1 MFLYFSCIYFH
12 YFLSKTCAIFKTKGV
27 NSTRI
32 YCNDQV
38 SYQKLTC
45 ITVNKCIIEK
55 RLIHMHI
62 SLKYILSYH
71 TSVCFVNFSI
81 TINIF
86 PLTSLGNF
94 PSISSERSIWI
105 YFLIMPWVIRYA
117 FYGVGFFYLVSQ
129 HDIDI
134 DFDQTPFPRSVCFY
148 W

>member
-1 MFLYFSCIYFH
+1 MFLYFSCFYFH
-12 YFLSKTCAIFKTKGV
+12 YFLSKTCTIFKTKGV

-45 ITVNKCIIEK
+45 ITVNKCIIEN
-55 RLIHMHI
+55 RLIHMLI
-62 SLKYILSYH
+62 SLKYILYYH
-71 TSVCFVNFSI
+71 TSVCFVNFRI

-117 FYGVGFFYLVSQ
+117 FYSVGFFCLVSQ
-129 HDIDI
+129 HDI
-134 DFDQTPFPRSVCFY
+134 DQTPFPRSVCFY